1 MRYTWNLSLLCDD
14 DIWKEK
20 YDKLSKN
27 INSVNNKLEKFL
39 DNIDLFL
46 DFVNEYIQI
55 NEEIEVI
62 YCYPKRNLDINLN
75 NEKYTKMFEEALSLY
90 QKILEVINSF
100 ENKLR
105 DNYEIVS
112 EYLKDERC
120 LVHKRY
126 MYLIL
131 RRRKHILKNK
141 SYKLNYETKLQNIKN
156 KYQSLFNNG
165 FELEQLSLG
174 DKVVNVNRFNYN
186 NLMLDKNQNH
196 RKIIFDAY
204 TKEYQKSNK
213 ILANLYINKLKNDID
228 LSKNEEYASLLSK
241 KLFELE
247 LDNDIV
253 YKLIDKINKNLD
265 IMHDYVK
272 FKKEILKLDELHF
285 YDSSQ
290 PLCSIP
296 KIEYNIDDAII
307 LVKNSLNVL
316 GTECVQIIDKMF
328 NEGWVDVFPRK
339 DKISSS
345 YTCISYF
352 GVPYI
357 LSNFDGSINSVRTLA
372 HEFGHAFNVYY
383 SKKQNN
389 FEYFEFSYF
398 LTEIASKVNELLFNK
413 YMIDNC
419 KSKEEKIYIL
429 NNIIGSL
436 VNSLFGQVML
446 TEFEDKIVKKIENN
460 EVINNETLNDIYFN
474 ISEKYNGPEMI
485 YDDNVK
491 YGWSKIQHYV
501 MQDSYYLY
509 QYSIGAAIAC
519 NISRRILSNESEF
532 LSKYIKF
539 LSVGNSVSI
548 KEALACLDIDLKNEK
563 YIDDAFIMLSES
575 INELKKLKVK

>member
-228 LSKNEEYASLLSK
+228 LSKNEGYASLLSK

-485 YDDNVK
+485 YDDNIK

>member
-228 LSKNEEYASLLSK
+228 LSKNEGYASLLSK

-296 KIEYNIDDAII
+296 KIEYNIDDAILLI
-307 LVKNSLNVL
+307 KNSLNVL

-328 NEGWVDVFPRK
+328 NDGWVDVFPRK

-519 NISRRILSNESEF
+519 NISRRTLSNESEF

>member
-196 RKIIFDAY
+196 RKIIFEAY

-307 LVKNSLNVL
+307 LIKNSLNVL

>member
-186 NLMLDKNQNH
+186 NLMLDENQNH

-228 LSKNEEYASLLSK
+228 LSKNEGYASLLSK

>member
-112 EYLKDERC
+112 KYLKDERC

-228 LSKNEEYASLLSK
+228 LSKNEGYASLLSK

-272 FKKEILKLDELHF
+272 FKKETLKLDELHF

-296 KIEYNIDDAII
+296 KIEYNIEDAII
-307 LVKNSLNVL
+307 LIKNSLNVL

-446 TEFEDKIVKKIENN
+446 TEFEDKIVKKIEKN